1 MTTNL
6 RVQTSHGILAG
17 SIDERTGAQSFK
29 GIPFAAPPVGALR
42 WREPQP
48 VESWPGIRL
57 ATQFGPRPMQLALF
71 GDMNFRSPGMSEDCL
86 YLNVWA
92 PATPAAT
99 PLPVLV
105 YFYGGG
111 NVAGD
116 SAEPRYD
123 GASLAQHGL
132 VVVHMVQ
139 AIHSLV

>member
-1 MTTNL
+1 MTTNPH
-6 RVQTSHGILAG
+6 VQTSHGILAG
-17 SIDERTGAQSFK
+17 NIDERTGAQSFK

-48 VESWPGIRL
+48 VESWQGIRL

-92 PATPAAT
+92 PATPATA

-116 SAEPRYD
+116 SAEP
-123 GASLAQHGL
+123 GL
-132 VVVHMVQ
+132 
-139 AIHSLV
+139 